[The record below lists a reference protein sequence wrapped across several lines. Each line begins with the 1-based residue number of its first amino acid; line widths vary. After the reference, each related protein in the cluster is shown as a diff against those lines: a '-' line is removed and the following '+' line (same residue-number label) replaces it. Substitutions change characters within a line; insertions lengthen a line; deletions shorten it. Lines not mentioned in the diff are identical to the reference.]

1 MTAKTKFRS
10 GLEKS
15 FSEATQ
21 GFLYEPFRL
30 PYIVKRKYVPDFIC
44 ARTGAMIET
53 KGYFRVGDTQ
63 KYKAIRDCIDR
74 PLIFVF
80 SNPRTKVR
88 KGSKTTLG
96 DWCDKEGFAHFSMKT
111 INELTE
117 HLQCLAPLKK

>member
-1 MTAKTKFRS
+1 MKFRS

-15 FSEATQ
+15 FWEATT
-21 GFLYEPFRL
+21 GFQYEPVRL
-30 PYIVKRKYVPDFIC
+30 PYVVHRKYVPDFIC
-44 ARTGAMIET
+44 DRTGAMIET

-80 SNPRTKVR
+80 SNPKTKVR

-96 DWCDKEGFAHFSMKT
+96 DWCDKEGFAYFSMKT
-111 INELTE
+111 INEFKE
-117 HLQCLAPLKK
+117 YLQCLAPLKK